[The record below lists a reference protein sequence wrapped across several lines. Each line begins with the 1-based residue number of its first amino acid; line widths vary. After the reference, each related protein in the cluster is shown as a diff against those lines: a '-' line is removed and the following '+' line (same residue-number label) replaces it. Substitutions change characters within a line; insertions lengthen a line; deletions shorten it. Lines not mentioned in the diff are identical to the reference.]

1 MAKDTLLRLQAE
13 ALKLSDAE
21 RAELALELV
30 KSLDGAA
37 EEGVAEAWD
46 IELRARLAKI
56 EDGTAVL
63 HNRDELRKRMQER
76 LGRS

>member
-1 MAKDTLLRLQAE
+1 MGKDTLLRLQAE

-30 KSLDGAA
+30 KSLDGVA

-46 IELRARLAKI
+46 KELRARLAKI
-56 EDGTAVL
+56 EAGTAVL
-63 HNRDELRKRMQER
+63 HSRDELRKRMQA
-76 LGRS
+76 SMA